1 MDTEKKP
8 RSFLASLLGRGALI
22 QTGIFVVVAI
32 VVFYGIC
39 IPIRINENGMDPTY
53 RSRQLN
59 FCWRP
64 RFWFSDLHRFQVV
77 VIRLPGDRRMLVRR
91 IVGLPNEVVEIR
103 KGGVYINNLLLDEPY
118 LEHPCDWDARP
129 TKVAKGSVYVIG
141 DNRSIS
147 SDKAMFGQVSKDRVI
162 GAPLW

>member
-8 RSFLASLLGRGALI
+8 KSFLASLFHRGALI
-22 QTGIFVVVAI
+22 QTGIFVILAI
-32 VVFYGIC
+32 VIFYGIC
-39 IPIRINENGMDPTY
+39 IPIRINENGMDPAY
-53 RSRQLN
+53 RSGQLN

-77 VIRLPGDRRMLVRR
+77 IIKVPGRRQMLIRR
-91 IVGLPNEVVEIR
+91 IVGLPNEVVDIR

-118 LEHPCDWDARP
+118 LEHPCEWDARP
-129 TKVAKGSVYVIG
+129 TKVPRDGIFVIG
-141 DNRSIS
+141 DNRDVP
-147 SDKAMFGQVSKDRVI
+147 SDKAMFGQVSKDCVI

>member
-8 RSFLASLLGRGALI
+8 KSFLATLFRRGALI
-22 QTGIFVVVAI
+22 QTGIFVVLAI
-32 VVFYGIC
+32 VIFYGIC
-39 IPIRINENGMDPTY
+39 IPIRINENGMDPAY
-53 RSRQLN
+53 HSGQLN

-64 RFWFSDLHRFQVV
+64 RFWFSDLHRFQIV
-77 VIRLPGDRRMLVRR
+77 VIKLPGRRQMLIRR
-91 IVGLPNEVVEIR
+91 IVGLPNEVVDIR

-129 TKVAKGSVYVIG
+129 TKVAKDGIFVIG
-141 DNRSIS
+141 DNRDVS
-147 SDKAMFGQVSKDRVI
+147 SDKARFGQISKDCVI